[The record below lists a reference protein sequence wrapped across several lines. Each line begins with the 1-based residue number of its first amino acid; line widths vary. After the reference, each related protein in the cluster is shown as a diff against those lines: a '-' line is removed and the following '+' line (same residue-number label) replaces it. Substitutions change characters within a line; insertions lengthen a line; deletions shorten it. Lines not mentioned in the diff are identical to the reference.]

1 MELRQLE
8 YFLAVVEERSFTR
21 AAARMHVAQPGV
33 SAQIRRLERELGQ
46 ELLDRTGPAVRLTQA
61 GSTLLPHA
69 RAALSAVSGARLA
82 LDELAGLVRGRL
94 TAGIVTSLSSVPV
107 SDLLADFHRT
117 YPEVEIRLTE
127 ASSDELAAGLRD
139 GRLDAALISTGTRPP
154 EGLHTRLVVDEA
166 LVAAVVPEDPLAAG
180 GEVALADLADRP
192 LICLPPGSGAR
203 TGLDEAC
210 EAAGFRPRVTMEAG
224 DPHRLVE
231 LAGRG
236 LGVAVLPAPF
246 ARSHGDRLRGLDI
259 VAPRIRARVALA
271 WSAERPAS
279 PAGQAFV
286 DLASAVLPSP

>member
-1 MELRQLE
+1 MDLRQLE

-46 ELLDRTGPAVRLTQA
+46 ELLDRSGPAVRPTQA
-61 GSTLLPHA
+61 GATLLPHA
-69 RAALSAVSGARLA
+69 RAALEAVNGGRLA

-94 TAGIVTSLSSVPV
+94 TVGIVTSFSSVRV

-117 YPEVEIRLTE
+117 YPEVEIRLSE
-127 ASSDELAAGLRD
+127 ASSDRLVAGLRD
-139 GRLDAALISTGTRPP
+139 SRLDAALISTGARSPA
-154 EGLHTRLVVDEA
+154 GLRARVIVDEA
-166 LVAAVVPEDPLAAG
+166 MVAAVLPHDPLAAG
-180 GEVALADLADRP
+180 GEVALADLRDRP
-192 LICLPPGSGAR
+192 LICLPPGTGAR

-231 LAGRG
+231 LAARG

-246 ARSHGDRLRGLDI
+246 AGRHGGPLRGLEI

-271 WSAERPAS
+271 WPAERTTS
-279 PAGQAFV
+279 PAGQAFI
-286 DLASAVLPSP
+286 DLACAALPSL